1 MTKET
6 EYTCNQCGKE
16 LLHVSYPN
24 STEIWVCT
32 NPECP
37 NFAILQIPAKF
48 LPVNRDLKTKPSTG
62 KGGGE

>member
-1 MTKET
+1 MKPKTDSMEETKNMTKET

-37 NFAILQIPAKF
+37 NFALLQIPAELLVK
-48 LPVNRDLKTKPSTG
+48 KK
-62 KGGGE
+62 K